1 MTMPLSETACVKRAM
16 DQVTCINPV
25 KNYLPVKPLDL
36 SNQSLAAMMASRR
49 SSLQNIQRKFA
60 FEMQQRRVSFGE
72 VAPSLKLSMASV
84 LPTATPEGGEEP
96 PMKRRRFE
104 RRNSK
109 TAAMLISSMSSII
122 TKDFCEE
129 DGDKPADR
137 TSTAPSSSLADG
149 NSWDGG
155 LEIAEELVRHL
166 KLRRRNNPGA

>member
-1 MTMPLSETACVKRAM
+1 MTMPLSETACVKRCI

-36 SNQSLAAMMASRR
+36 SSQSLAAMMASRR

-72 VAPSLKLSMASV
+72 VSPSLKLSMPSEP
-84 LPTATPEGGEEP
+84 PTSIPEGGEEP

-129 DGDKPADR
+129 EGDKHAER
-137 TSTAPSSSLADG
+137 TSTGSSPSVTDG

-166 KLRRRNNPGA
+166 KLRRRNNSAA